1 MNRIHVYEI
10 RIEGQLSDQ
19 WIDWFDGLSIQSQPN
34 GNTILRGLLPDQAA
48 LYGVLTKI
56 HMLNLSL
63 ISVKRFNLPN
73 RIKSNLE

>member
-1 MNRIHVYEI
+1 MNRIYVYEI

-19 WIDWFDGLSIQSQPN
+19 WTDWFDGLSIQPQSK
-34 GNTILRGLLPDQAA
+34 GITILRGPLPDQAA

-63 ISVKRFNLPN
+63 ISVKRFTLP
-73 RIKSNLE
+73 E